1 MLVGARRWALANSF
15 AVGAN
20 RLAECLTLRHG
31 SPGATRPAD
40 GAFLDEVTALGLDL
54 GTAAEL
60 ARESGRRWEA
70 IADQA
75 AAWASEGGASDPA
88 AAITQLTPLVAEVHD
103 LEVRLA
109 AALAEPR

>member
-1 MLVGARRWALANSF
+1 MLGPTAR
-15 AVGAN
+15 
-20 RLAECLTLRHG
+20 
-31 SPGATRPAD
+31 
-40 GAFLDEVTALGLDL
+40 FLDEVTALGLDL

-88 AAITQLTPLVAEVHD
+88 AAIT
-103 LEVRLA
+103 RS
-109 AALAEPR
+109 